1 MNIVVCAFVLLFA
14 ASTLGLQDS
23 PPLLLVDTE
32 KVPHAS
38 IAWAKADGKMAK
50 YEKDLPYAS
59 DAERVAMG
67 ANVEGFVAVGG
78 ARLAK
83 GAGHPRGAVVRVGFY
98 KLDPTRAFFD
108 QITADSAIEVTLSG
122 VVMNQPALPRR
133 GTVVAHVKYALEAM
147 KSCQISSDA
156 FNLFLT
162 SAASDTLNG
171 RIRPGYD
178 TRLGA
183 LSGSVKGD
191 GVTELVREADGSIT
205 MRARVPY
212 ALFKHILDPW
222 QRAIPGT
229 FIEPQHFHL
238 EFEIL
243 PEAVALEL
251 EAAGPETLP
260 RD

>member
-1 MNIVVCAFVLLFA
+1 MKIAVYAFVLLFA
-14 ASTLGLQDS
+14 ASASGLQDS

-32 KVPHAS
+32 KVPRAG
-38 IAWAKADGKMAK
+38 IAWTKADGRMAK
-50 YEKDLPYAS
+50 FEKDLPYAS

-83 GAGHPRGAVVRVGFY
+83 GAGHPQGAVVRVGFY

-108 QITADSAIEVTLSG
+108 QIAADSVIEVTLSG
-122 VVMNQPALPRR
+122 VVMNQPALPRQR
-133 GTVVAHVKYALEAM
+133 TVVAHVKYALEAM

-162 SAASDTLNG
+162 SDASDTLNG

-183 LSGSVKGD
+183 LSGRKPTD

-205 MRARVPY
+205 MKARVPY
-212 ALFKHILDPW
+212 ALLRHILDPW

-229 FIEPQHFHL
+229 FLEPQHFHL
-238 EFEIL
+238 EFEVL
-243 PEAVALEL
+243 PEAVGLEL
-251 EAAGPETLP
+251 EAAGPEAVP
-260 RD
+260 SD